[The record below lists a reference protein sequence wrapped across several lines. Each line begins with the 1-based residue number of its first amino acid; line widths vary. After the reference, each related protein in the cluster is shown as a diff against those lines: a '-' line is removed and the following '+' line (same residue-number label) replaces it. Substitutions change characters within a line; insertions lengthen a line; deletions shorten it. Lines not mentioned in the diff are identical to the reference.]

1 MNKKLLQ
8 INVTANWGSTGKI
21 AEQINTLAQQQGW
34 ETYIAYGRYK
44 NDSKSKLVHVGS
56 KYAVYEHYLEYI
68 LFDNDGLASRCATH
82 QLVNKIKEIQP
93 DIIHIHNIH
102 DHWVNYRILFEYLK
116 TIDTPIVWT
125 QHDCWSFTANC
136 GYYTALGCSQWMNSC
151 SRSCPY
157 RKANS
162 LRRLINKTQHH
173 FELKKQ
179 LFTSI
184 KNLTL
189 VPVSKWLENEI
200 RKSYLKEVKIKT
212 IYNGVDVD
220 VFKPLENIDLKLEKY
235 GLNNKRY
242 IVGVA
247 SVWSER
253 KGFLD
258 YCKLAGLL
266 PEDVKIVLVGLNETM
281 CKTAKKYGIIGIG
294 RTDNIND
301 LVAIYNKASIVMNLS
316 REETFGLTTV
326 EGFACG
332 TPSIVY
338 DSTASPELIT
348 TDTGVIVESGDI
360 EGVAKAVTNLLAKE
374 KSKVAC
380 RELAIG
386 YFNKEDRY
394 KEYVNLYS
402 KLIRENNSNV

>member
-1 MNKKLLQ
+1 MKLLQ
-8 INVTANWGSTGKI
+8 VNVTANWGSTGKI
-21 AEQINTLAQQQGW
+21 AEQINSLAQQQGW
-34 ETYIAYGRYK
+34 ETYIAYGRYS
-44 NDSKSKLVHVGS
+44 NESKSKLFHVGS
-56 KYAVYEHYLEYI
+56 KYTVYEHYIEHI
-68 LFDNDGLASRCATH
+68 LFDNDGLASRCSTRR
-82 QLVNKIKEIQP
+82 LVKKMKEINP
-93 DIIHIHNIH
+93 DIIHLHNIH

-125 QHDCWSFTANC
+125 QHDCWSFTGNC
-136 GYYTALGCSQWMNSC
+136 GYYTALDCTQWMDSC

-157 RKANS
+157 RKGYYF
-162 LRRLINKTQHH
+162 RGLINRTKDH
-173 FELKKQ
+173 FNLKNR

-189 VPVSKWLENEI
+189 VPVSRWLENEI
-200 RKSYLKEVKIKT
+200 RKSFLKDARIKT
-212 IYNGVDVD
+212 IYNGIDVN
-220 VFKPLENIDLKLEKY
+220 VFKPLEDSFDQLKKY
-235 GLNNKRY
+235 GIGNIRFV
-242 IVGVA
+242 VGVA

-258 YCKLAGLL
+258 YCKLSRLL

-281 CKTAKKYGIIGIG
+281 CKIARDYGIIGIG

-316 REETFGLTTV
+316 YEETFGLTTV

-338 DSTASPELIT
+338 NSTASPELIST
-348 TDTGVIVESGDI
+348 ETGLIVEPGDI
-360 EGVAKAVTNLLAKE
+360 EGVAKAVAVFLSKE
-374 KSKVAC
+374 KPIMSC
-380 RELAIG
+380 RKRAIR

-402 KLIRENNSNV
+402 ELIRE